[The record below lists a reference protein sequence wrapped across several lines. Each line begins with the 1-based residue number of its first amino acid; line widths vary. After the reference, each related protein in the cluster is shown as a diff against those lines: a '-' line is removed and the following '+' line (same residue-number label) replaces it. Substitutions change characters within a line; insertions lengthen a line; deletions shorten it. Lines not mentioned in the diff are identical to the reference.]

1 MSCVPCGYD
10 PSILMD
16 SEQYLKAKVKVS
28 IASLMDKE
36 QRKIQRNEIA
46 DFALTSPETYRA
58 KDSN

>member
-1 MSCVPCGYD
+1 
-10 PSILMD
+10 MD

-28 IASLMDKE
+28 IASLLDEE

-46 DFALTSPETYRA
+46 DFVLTSPETYRA